1 MFIVNFI
8 IFFSKFYESH
18 KKNDIKMISE
28 LQKQNTEMTRILKE
42 ISQHVLESSV
52 YDEFSDETR
61 SYLNDLCKKEANLK

>member
-1 MFIVNFI
+1 
-8 IFFSKFYESH
+8 
-18 KKNDIKMISE
+18 MISE